1 MRALTMEELDFVS
14 GGEEPTVE
22 TIVVTGTL
30 TPSDDSTGGAG
41 VGPFFT
47 AFNPNKPSYSVDVSL
62 ELNLDLNKLA
72 NDLDD
77 SNTSVAE
84 KGAQLLQQMQTLG
97 QASINKG
104 NTNSWSVVGTLNGV
118 KYAVTGQGGTI
129 TGVSRSTRGG
139 TMIWQS
145 SWGAPGGGFWRPQ

>member
-1 MRALTMEELDFVS
+1 MRALTTEELDFVS

-97 QASINKG
+97 QASINKATQTAG
-104 NTNSWSVVGTLNGV
+104 RSLEHLTGSSMLSLDRVALSQASHDQPE
-118 KYAVTGQGGTI
+118 AVQ
-129 TGVSRSTRGG
+129 
-139 TMIWQS
+139 
-145 SWGAPGGGFWRPQ
+145 